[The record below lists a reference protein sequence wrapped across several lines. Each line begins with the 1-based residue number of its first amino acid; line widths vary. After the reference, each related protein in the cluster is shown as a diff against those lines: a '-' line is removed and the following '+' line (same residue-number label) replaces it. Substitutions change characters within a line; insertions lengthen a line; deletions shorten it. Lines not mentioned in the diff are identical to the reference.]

1 MIKDLTQPQC
11 PSKVRIALPVSR
23 FQTLIRVSRL
33 PLTKIRPSGLIAKDR
48 TRAEYPINSQRSF
61 PEIKSHTRIVVS
73 QLQPEIA
80 LPLGLRATEST
91 KLV

>member
-23 FQTLIRVSRL
+23 SQTLIRVSRL

-48 TRAEYPINSQRSF
+48 IRAEYPINSQRSF